1 MHTIDIYI
9 TSDFIC
15 PWCWIGYKNLSLAV
29 QKAGMQEVVKPHFLP
44 FELNPEMPTDGMDR
58 REYRVRKF
66 GTWENAHEKDRTLVK
81 AGHLVGLEFNYE
93 SIARTPNTRAAHRLM
108 GFVQGKDDGNAA
120 LLYERLF
127 SAYFNEGKD
136 TGNIDVLSQLGHAAG
151 YDRQEVERY
160 LAGSDGELEVIA
172 AQQLAVN
179 KGIASVPFYEME
191 GHALSGAQPVSAF
204 TEILLSRLHTG
215 F

>member
-1 MHTIDIYI
+1 MHTIDICI

-15 PWCWIGYKNLSLAV
+15 PWCWVGYKHLSIAV
-29 QKAGMQEVVKPHFLP
+29 QKAGMQEVVKLHFLP
-44 FELNPEMPTDGMDR
+44 FELNPDMPQHGMDR

-93 SIARTPNTRAAHRLM
+93 SIALTPNTRAAHRLM
-108 GFVQGKDDGNAA
+108 HFAQAQHKGNATV
-120 LLYERLF
+120 LYERLF

-136 TGNIDVLSQLGHAAG
+136 TGNIEVLSSLANESG
-151 YDRQEVERY
+151 YDRLEVERY
-160 LAGSDGELEVIA
+160 LASNDGEQEVIA
-172 AQQLAVN
+172 AEQLAID

-191 GHALSGAQPVSAF
+191 GHALNGAQPESMF
-204 TEILLSRLHTG
+204 TEILLSRLQTG